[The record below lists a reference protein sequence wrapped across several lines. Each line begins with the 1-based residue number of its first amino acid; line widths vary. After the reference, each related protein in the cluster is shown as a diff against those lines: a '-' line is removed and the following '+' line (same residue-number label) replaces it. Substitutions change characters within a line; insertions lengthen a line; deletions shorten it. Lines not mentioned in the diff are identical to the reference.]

1 MSQCLSIGNPVLV
14 CVCAGGGPVSG
25 SFSTL
30 LPSAFLILVELRPTP
45 PQSYNTAKN
54 LCMCQGEGSSP
65 SLWGSDACTVV
76 CALSCLSVVREEGQ
90 DSRPARVWET
100 LMGLILGPSENSS
113 PFPLLSG
120 EAGACPEPG
129 GSLLLSPKFCL
140 HWWGRRSLGFGITEL
155 VKRTWATRAKV
166 GTFEAGWGVTPLL
179 LSLD

>member
-65 SLWGSDACTVV
+65 SSGDQMLVLWSVPCPV
-76 CALSCLSVVREEGQ
+76 CQWFEKKDRTADLPE
-90 DSRPARVWET
+90 
-100 LMGLILGPSENSS
+100 
-113 PFPLLSG
+113 SG
-120 EAGACPEPG
+120 R
-129 GSLLLSPKFCL
+129 
-140 HWWGRRSLGFGITEL
+140 H
-155 VKRTWATRAKV
+155 
-166 GTFEAGWGVTPLL
+166 
-179 LSLD
+179 